1 MQAIYCILT
10 VQEKNVEALFIGKP
24 ASCNMFHAE
33 KLKNSIKWSHKD
45 KNIPYNQKNLN
56 IPSSAKRS
64 DAHVH
69 Q

>member
-1 MQAIYCILT
+1 M
-10 VQEKNVEALFIGKP
+10 EALFIGKP